1 MWNKK
6 ADKDKKRIL
15 VGASGAS
22 GMPLLIKCLEL
33 IKEEEDYESWLIMT
47 DSAVLTFK
55 QEARMSVEE
64 VKKLADHNL
73 DSEEIGAKPASG
85 SFKTCCML
93 VVP

>member
-73 DSEEIGAKPASG
+73 DSEEIGANC
-85 SFKTCCML
+85 FT
-93 VVP
+93 